1 MWMSMAH
8 AITRNHMK
16 VFPLTT
22 KGKEATFAV
31 ALMTAVSQLRKRD
44 IEGFIDNAYPHT
56 TPRTKV
62 PRQETIEKLFK
73 IMIKM
78 LKYSSA

>member
-1 MWMSMAH
+1 MLMSETMWMSMAP

-31 ALMTAVSQLRKRD
+31 ALMTAMSQLRKRD
-44 IEGFIDNAYPHT
+44 IEGFIDNAYPLPHAQN
-56 TPRTKV
+56 K
-62 PRQETIEKLFK
+62 
-73 IMIKM
+73 
-78 LKYSSA
+78 SA